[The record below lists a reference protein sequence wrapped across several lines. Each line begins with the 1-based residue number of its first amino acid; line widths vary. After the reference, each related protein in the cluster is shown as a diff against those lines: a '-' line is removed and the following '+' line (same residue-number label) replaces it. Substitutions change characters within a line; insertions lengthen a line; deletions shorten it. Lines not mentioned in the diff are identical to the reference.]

1 MRFISYREQ
10 GMQTVVRYCA
20 ARDPS
25 LKEDFALGVPRARFE
40 TLFPSILSEQFEPIK
55 PTE

>member
-40 TLFPSILSEQFEPIK
+40 TLPVDTFRAI
-55 PTE
+55 